1 MSYTVLP
8 LSARRKVTLC
18 GTNVYPR
25 PETHL
30 DRVLAEHD
38 LLYIFVFARI

>member
-8 LSARRKVTLC
+8 LSDRRQVTLC

-30 DRVLAEHD
+30 DRVLQEHD
-38 LLYIFVFARI
+38 LLNFPISK